1 MLMGL
6 LISIVNASNHT
17 KCVLLSNQ
25 CMTQPTLINFHPKS
39 YSQDFH
45 YHLFVN
51 WKHFQ
56 SIHHANLNVNLME
69 ESLIQINSG
78 ITINV
83 DVSARNVIHMKK
95 IVFGN
100 LSLCNCKNGK
110 YLTSIM
116 DY

>member
-1 MLMGL
+1 
-6 LISIVNASNHT
+6 
-17 KCVLLSNQ
+17 
-25 CMTQPTLINFHPKS
+25 
-39 YSQDFH
+39 
-45 YHLFVN
+45 
-51 WKHFQ
+51 
-56 SIHHANLNVNLME
+56 ME